1 MCQNVAESGTNMCQ
15 NMCLNPPPGPPPGGG
30 FLSLNQPSRKIPEPE
45 HIHGVGPN
53 SPLYKGRCTPDSE
66 SSFRITAPGSAPC
79 LSLQSHVSRDSTVA
93 G

>member
-1 MCQNVAESGTNMCQ
+1 MLYKSTEQ
-15 NMCLNPPPGPPPGGG
+15 PPYG
-30 FLSLNQPSRKIPEPE
+30 FFPSINHPAKSPNRNTSTAS
-45 HIHGVGPN
+45 GPN

-79 LSLQSHVSRDSTVA
+79 QSLQSHVSLASTVA